1 MHKFYWDKKK
11 PLLEMEFILYRFRDE
26 SRTFSET
33 FMRLMAAMAM
43 STSER
48 IEVLY
53 LVFTMIET
61 TFLNNE

>member
-1 MHKFYWDKKK
+1 
-11 PLLEMEFILYRFRDE
+11 MEFILYRFRDE